1 MTNGGIWLSL
11 TGGGGVLA
19 PDGYEWLVVAVFL
32 ASVALVLYVA
42 TRNRR

>member
-1 MTNGGIWLSL
+1 MTSEGNRLSL
-11 TGGGGVLA
+11 TGGGLA

-42 TRNRR
+42 TRDRR

>member
-1 MTNGGIWLSL
+1 MTNEGNWLSL
-11 TGGGGVLA
+11 TGVRLA

-42 TRNRR
+42 TRNRQ